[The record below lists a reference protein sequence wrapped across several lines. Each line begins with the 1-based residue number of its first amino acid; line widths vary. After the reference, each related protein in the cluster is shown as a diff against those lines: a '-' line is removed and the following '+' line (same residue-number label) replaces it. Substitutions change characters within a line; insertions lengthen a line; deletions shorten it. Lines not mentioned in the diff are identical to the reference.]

1 MPSREDQLEPDQLLH
16 FVELDEFGAD
26 WEQLGLD
33 VESDLLALQHAL
45 MLNPMA
51 GDLVPGTGGLRK
63 LRFSPPRWSK
73 GKRGALRVCYAYF
86 QEFWTILLL
95 MVYAKGVQ
103 SNLTAAEKQGIRKF
117 LAQSEKWFHDHHQLK
132 D

>member
-1 MPSREDQLEPDQLLH
+1 MPSREDPLEPDQLLH

-26 WEQLGLD
+26 WERLGLD

-63 LRFSPPRWSK
+63 LRFSPP
-73 GKRGALRVCYAYF
+73 ALEQGQTRRFAGLLCAFPRVLDNPAIDGLCQRSAVESDSRREAGNS
-86 QEFWTILLL
+86 Q
-95 MVYAKGVQ
+95 VSRAK
-103 SNLTAAEKQGIRKF
+103 
-117 LAQSEKWFHDHHQLK
+117 
-132 D
+132 